1 MRAYLEKIS
10 TYIAYFGGVALLSGL
25 TLYAITQQLDTKV
38 EALLAMGLALLG
50 LYILAKPE
58 EVKKFLVGRT
68 IRYGSNALVMSVAFV
83 GILALVNFLSNR
95 HHYRQDLTAN
105 QQFSL
110 SPQTIQV
117 LQGLK
122 EPIKLTAFFSEAD
135 PYQQEAKQGLEDLL
149 REYTAH
155 TNKLTYEFID
165 PDQNPALAR
174 QYQITTYG
182 TVVLERGAKRQETLS
197 VDEQG
202 LTSAIVKV
210 SSDEV
215 KGVYF
220 TSGHKEH
227 DPNGYREDGY
237 SQIKDL
243 LEKDNYKVE
252 VINLATVTDT
262 LPSDLA
268 VLVIAAPQTPFDDR
282 ELERLDNYL
291 NEGGKALIMSDP
303 NLEETFDDELRDRGL
318 RLRDD
323 VIIDPTSSFFG
334 DVASPLVNNYNFSQI
349 TKDLS
354 GLATFYPLAR
364 SVEKLENAPEGL
376 QIVLLAQSSQNS
388 WGETN
393 LQQKTAR
400 YEQEQDTKGPL
411 TIAASVEGGEAETRL
426 VVFGDS
432 DFVTNGLLG
441 SVRGFGNVDL
451 FLNTVNW
458 LAEEEELISIRPK
471 SPDTRQIVLTPPQMR
486 LILYSSAGFLPLVIL
501 AIGATVWWQRR

>member
-1 MRAYLEKIS
+1 MRAHLEKIS
-10 TYIAYFGGVALLSGL
+10 TYIAYFGMAALLSGL
-25 TLYAITQQLDTKV
+25 TLYAIIQKLDTRV
-38 EALLAMGLALLG
+38 EALLAMGLALIG
-50 LYILAKPE
+50 LYLLAKPQ

-68 IRYGSNALVMSVAFV
+68 IRYGSNALIMSVAFV

-95 HHYRQDLTAN
+95 HPYRQDMTAN

-122 EPIKLTAFFSEAD
+122 EPIKLTAFFSEGD
-135 PYQQEAKQGLEDLL
+135 PYQGEAKQGLEDLL

-155 TNKLTYEFID
+155 TTKLTYEFID

-174 QYQITTYG
+174 QYEITTYG
-182 TVVLERGAKRQETLS
+182 TVVLERGDKRQETLS

-220 TSGHKEH
+220 TTGHKEH
-227 DPNGYREDGY
+227 NPGGYRENDYGQLK
-237 SQIKDL
+237 SL

-252 VINLATVTDT
+252 VINLATMTDT

-268 VLVIAAPQTPFDDR
+268 VLVVAAPQVPFDDK

-303 NLEETFDDELRDRGL
+303 NLEETFDDILSKQGLHLRN
-318 RLRDD
+318 D
-323 VIIDPTSSFFG
+323 VIIDPASSFFG
-334 DVASPLVNNYNFSQI
+334 DVASPLVNNYSFSQI

-364 SVEKLENAPEGL
+364 SVERLEDAPEGL
-376 QIVLLAQSSQNS
+376 RIVLLAQTSQDS
-388 WGETN
+388 WGEIN
-393 LQQKTAR
+393 LQDKTAR
-400 YEQEQDTKGPL
+400 YDKEQDAKGPL
-411 TIAASVEGGEAETRL
+411 AIAASVEGGEAEARL

-432 DFVTNGLLG
+432 DFVTNSLLN

-451 FLNTVNW
+451 FLNAVNW

-471 SPDTRQIVLTPPQMR
+471 TQDTRQIVLTPPQMR
-486 LILYSSAGFLPLVIL
+486 LILYSSAGLLPLVIL
-501 AIGATVWWQRR
+501 AIGAMVWWQRR

>member
-10 TYIAYFGGVALLSGL
+10 TYIAYFGVAALLSGL
-25 TLYAITQQLDTKV
+25 TLYAITQQFNIRV
-38 EALLAMGLALLG
+38 EALLALGLALSG

-68 IRYGSNALVMSVAFV
+68 VRYGSNALVMSVAFV
-83 GILALVNFLSNR
+83 GILVLVNFLSNR
-95 HHYRQDLTAN
+95 HQYRKDLTAN

-110 SPQTIQV
+110 SPQTIQI
-117 LQGLK
+117 LQGLQ

-135 PYQQEAKQGLEDLL
+135 PYQREAKQGLEDLL
-149 REYTAH
+149 REYTAY

-174 QYQITTYG
+174 QYEITTYG
-182 TVVLERGAKRQETLS
+182 TVVLERGDKRQEILS

-202 LTSAIVKV
+202 LTSALVKV

-215 KGVYF
+215 KGIYF
-220 TSGHKEH
+220 TTGHKEH
-227 DPNGYREDGY
+227 DPDGYRENGY

-243 LEKDNYKVE
+243 LERDNYKVE

-268 VLVIAAPQTPFDDR
+268 VLVIAAPQTLFDDK
-282 ELERLDNYL
+282 ELERLDSYL

-303 NLEETFDDELRDRGL
+303 NLEETFDDELRKRGL
-318 RLRDD
+318 HLRND

-334 DVASPLVNNYNFSQI
+334 DVASPLVSNYSFSQI
-349 TKDLS
+349 TKDLG

-364 SVEKLENAPEGL
+364 SVEKLEDAPVGL
-376 QIVLLAQSSQNS
+376 RIVLLAQTSQDS

-400 YEQEQDTKGPL
+400 YDEGQDIKGPL
-411 TIAASVEGGEAETRL
+411 AIAASVEGGETEARL

-432 DFVTNGLLG
+432 DLVTNALLN
-441 SVRGFGNVDL
+441 SIRGFGNVDL
-451 FLNTVNW
+451 FLNAINW

-471 SPDTRQIVLTPPQMR
+471 PPDTRQIILTPPQMR
-486 LILYSSAGFLPLVIL
+486 LILYSSAGLLPLVIL
-501 AIGATVWWQRR
+501 AIGAMVWWQRR